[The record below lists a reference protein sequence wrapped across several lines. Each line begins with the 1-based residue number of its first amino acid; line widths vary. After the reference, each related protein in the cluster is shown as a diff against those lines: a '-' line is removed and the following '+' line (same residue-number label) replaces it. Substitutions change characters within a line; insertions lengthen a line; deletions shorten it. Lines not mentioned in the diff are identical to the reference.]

1 MRTVFAAA
9 VAAVIAVSVPAAQSN
24 MAAPERFTAFAIDVS
39 NMARS
44 SRTSVVDVVINRWS
58 TDEERDRLLSLFRNK
73 GQDALL
79 SELQK
84 LPKVGY
90 INTPGSLAYDLHF
103 ARQRPEAEGGR
114 MIFLMTDRYIP
125 MWEAVNRPRTIDYP
139 FTLIQLHV
147 DKNGSGEGKA
157 SVYTKIT
164 EAKDGTIELENFA
177 NLPVMLNEVKKVK

>member
-24 MAAPERFTAFAIDVS
+24 IAAPERFTAFAIDIS
-39 NMARS
+39 TMATRA
-44 SRTSVVDVVINRWS
+44 RTSPVDIVINRWS
-58 TDEERDRLLSLFRNK
+58 TDEERDRLLSVFRNK

-79 SELQK
+79 TELQQ

-114 MIFLMTDRYIP
+114 MIFLMTDRYVP

-139 FTLIQLHV
+139 FTLIQLNV

-177 NLPVMLNEVKKVK
+177 NQPVMLNQVKKVK

>member
-9 VAAVIAVSVPAAQSN
+9 VAAVMAMSVPAAQSN
-24 MAAPERFTAFAIDVS
+24 MAAPERYTAFAIDIS
-39 NMARS
+39 NMSARA
-44 SRTSVVDVVINRWS
+44 RTSPVDIVINRWS
-58 TDEERDRLLSLFRNK
+58 TDEERDLLLSVFRNK

-103 ARQRPEAEGGR
+103 ARERPEAEGGR
-114 MIFLMTDRYIP
+114 MLFLMTDRYVP
-125 MWEAVNRPRTIDYP
+125 MWEAVSRPRTIDYP

-147 DKNGSGEGKA
+147 DKNGAGEGKA

-177 NLPVMLNEVKKVK
+177 NQPVMLNQVKKVK